1 MKCEYCGADLS
12 PGMAGIDPRAFIAER
27 RELWPEVE
35 RLIYERRKRRCEE
48 TAQMILDAR
57 ALYPDKSLA
66 WLYDEA
72 TMPPELRAAHDA
84 NDRAVMD
91 LYGFDYDMTEAEIV
105 AELMRRYV
113 EMTKGEMKCI
123 SEAGKLNV

>member
-1 MKCEYCGADLS
+1 MKCECCGGNLAA
-12 PGMAGIDPRAFIAER
+12 GTTGIDPKAFIEER
-27 RELWPEVE
+27 RERWPEVE
-35 RLIYERRKRRCEE
+35 RLIYEQRRRRCEE
-48 TAQMILDAR
+48 TAQGILDAR
-57 ALYPDKSLA
+57 ALYPNKSLA

-105 AELMRRYV
+105 AELM
-113 EMTKGEMKCI
+113 EMY
-123 SEAGKLNV
+123 AKLTREG